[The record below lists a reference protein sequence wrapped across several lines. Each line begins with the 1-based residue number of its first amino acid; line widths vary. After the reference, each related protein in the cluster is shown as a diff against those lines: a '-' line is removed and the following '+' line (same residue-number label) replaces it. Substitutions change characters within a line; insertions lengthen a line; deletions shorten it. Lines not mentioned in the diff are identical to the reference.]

1 MTTVKLA
8 YPKTIF
14 RKQSNYILF
23 KFFVFYI
30 FRLVKLKV
38 SSTNKQ
44 TFNKNDL
51 LSNLEYLQ
59 WLQLLKEIKL
69 AVSRK
74 FRKTIKL
81 SNMGETALKSHVNR
95 HESCKL

>member
-1 MTTVKLA
+1 MTTVKQN
-8 YPKTIF
+8 YSKTIF
-14 RKQSNYILF
+14 WKPSNYVLCN
-23 KFFVFYI
+23 FFVFYI
-30 FRLVKLKV
+30 FRLVKLKI
-38 SSTNKQ
+38 SNSNKQ
-44 TFNKNDL
+44 TFSKNDL

-81 SNMGETALKSHVNR
+81 SNMGKTALKSHVNG

>member
-8 YPKTIF
+8 YSKTIF
-14 RKQSNYILF
+14 RKQSNYILC

-38 SSTNKQ
+38 SNTNKQ
-44 TFNKNDL
+44 TLSRNDL

-81 SNMGETALKSHVNR
+81 SNMGETALKSHVNG